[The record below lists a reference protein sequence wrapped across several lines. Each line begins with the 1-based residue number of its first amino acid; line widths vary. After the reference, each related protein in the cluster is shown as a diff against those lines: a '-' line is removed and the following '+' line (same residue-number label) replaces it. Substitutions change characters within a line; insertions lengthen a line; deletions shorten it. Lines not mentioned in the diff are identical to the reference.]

1 MKTDVIRTGVGSM
14 RYMAPPALT
23 GGLRPYDACIKS
35 LVDADR
41 AGYDWVVCHDA
52 TDWPTPSSV
61 WNGELTDFCKDAP
74 DPNGVFAMDVA
85 IAGAAAQTENVRF
98 LWGPLDLVRRAP
110 VNIAQSVLTLD
121 HATRGR
127 IAVALSQGQQNHM
140 RQYGMPR
147 VGTKDKLWDGVQIV
161 TKLIRQTAPFSYRGR
176 VWKFDNGALALP
188 PDGARAPEV
197 FVAGG
202 MDESL
207 ELTGRFADGWLDC
220 PPGLDQ
226 NDPAVFA
233 KKVSTIRRHAASVGR
248 DPDELTILVL
258 ICVVMVE
265 DENLIEPA
273 IDHPIVRWNTLCG
286 TASQYFYK
294 WGLTHPYGDDY
305 TYFRDTI
312 PEWISREEFYDVCAR
327 TPREA
332 VGKAQF
338 LGTSESVFK
347 QLQPWLDCGITDV
360 LVYNTAAM
368 LSVAHNKSAVA
379 ANTALLARLRGRP
392 VSRTGLGA

>member
-1 MKTDVIRTGVGSM
+1 MRTDVIRTGVGSM
-14 RYMAPPALT
+14 RYMAPPALR
-23 GGLRPYDACIKS
+23 GGLAPYEACIKS

-41 AGYDWVVCHDA
+41 NGYHWVVCHDA
-52 TDWPTPSSV
+52 TDWPTPSSA
-61 WNGELTDFCKDAP
+61 WNAKLSDFCRDAP

-85 IAGAAAQTENVRF
+85 IAGAAAQTQNVNF
-98 LWGPLDLVRRAP
+98 LWGPIDLVRRAP

-127 IAVALSQGQQNHM
+127 IAVVLSQGQQNHM

-147 VGTKDKLWDGVQIV
+147 AGTRDKLWDGVQIV
-161 TKLIRQTAPFSYRGR
+161 TKLIRQNTPFSYRGR
-176 VWKFDNGALALP
+176 VWRFDNGQLALP
-188 PDGARAPEV
+188 PYGERPPEV

-202 MDESL
+202 MPESL
-207 ELTGRFADGWLDC
+207 ELAGRYGDGWVDC

-226 NDPAVFA
+226 NDPGVFA
-233 KKVSTIRRHAASVGR
+233 GKVKAIRDHAAAVGR
-248 DPDELTILVL
+248 DPDELTILTL
-258 ICVVMVE
+258 ICVTMVE
-265 DENLIEPA
+265 DENLIDAA

-286 TASQYFYK
+286 TASQYFYQ
-294 WGLTHPYGDDY
+294 WGLSHPYGRDW
-305 TYFRDTI
+305 TYFRDCI
-312 PEWISREEFYDVCAR
+312 PEWVSEQEFHDVCRR

-338 LGTSESVFK
+338 LGTSDSVFK

-368 LSVAHNKSAVA
+368 VSVAHQKSAVE
-379 ANTALLARLRGRP
+379 ANTKLLAKLKGRA
-392 VSRTGLGA
+392 VSRSGVR

>member
-23 GGLRPYDACIKS
+23 GGRRPFDACVGS
-35 LVDADR
+35 LVEADR
-41 AGYDWVVCHDA
+41 AGYHWVVCHDA

-61 WNGELTDFCKDAP
+61 WNGTLTDFCRDAP

-85 IAGAAAQTENVRF
+85 IAAAAAQTSSVRF
-98 LWGPLDLVRRAP
+98 LWGPLDLIRRAP

-121 HATRGR
+121 HATGGR
-127 IAVALSQGQQNHM
+127 IAVMLSQGQQNHM
-140 RQYGMPR
+140 RQYGIPR
-147 VGTKDKLWDGVQIV
+147 AGTRDKLWDGVQIV
-161 TKLIRQTAPFSYRGR
+161 SRLIRQTGPFSYRGR
-176 VWKFDNGALALP
+176 VWKFDNGMMALP
-188 PDGARAPEV
+188 PYGDGAPEV

-202 MDESL
+202 GDESL
-207 ELTGRFADGWLDC
+207 ELAGRFGDGWVDC
-220 PPGLDQ
+220 PPGLDE

-233 KKVSTIRRHAASVGR
+233 RKVSAIRRHAESVGR
-248 DPDELTILVL
+248 NPDDLTILVL
-258 ICVVMVE
+258 ICAVMVE
-265 DENLIEPA
+265 DPDLLDAA

-294 WGLTHPYGDDY
+294 WGLTHPYGTDY

-312 PEWISREEFYDVCAR
+312 PEWISAEEFYDVCAR

-338 LGTSESVFK
+338 LGTSESVFR
-347 QLQPWLDCGITDV
+347 QLEPWLECGITDV

-368 LSVAHNKSAVA
+368 VSVAHQLSAVA
-379 ANTALLARLRGRP
+379 ANTALLRRLKGRP
-392 VSRTGLGA
+392 VDRSAVR

>member
-14 RYMAPPALT
+14 RYMAPPALL
-23 GGLRPYDACIKS
+23 GGLQPYEASIKS

-41 AGYDWVVCHDA
+41 AGYHWVVCHDA

-61 WNGELTDFCKDAP
+61 WNGDLTDFCQDAP

-85 IAGAAAQTENVRF
+85 IAGAAAQTETVRF

-127 IAVALSQGQQNHM
+127 IAVVLSQGQQNHM

-147 VGTKDKLWDGVQIV
+147 LGTKDKLWDGVQIV

-176 VWKFDNGALALP
+176 VWRFDNGAFAMP
-188 PDGARAPEV
+188 PYGEQAPEV

-226 NDPAVFA
+226 NDPGVFA
-233 KKVSTIRRHAASVGR
+233 EKVSTIRRHAASIGR
-248 DPDELTILVL
+248 DPDELTIMVL
-258 ICVVMVE
+258 ICTVMVE
-265 DENLIEPA
+265 DENLIDA
-273 IDHPIVRWNTLCG
+273 AMDHPIVRWNTLCG

-294 WGLTHPYGDDY
+294 WGLTHPYGEDY

-312 PEWISREEFYDVCAR
+312 PEWISREEFYDVCER

-332 VGKAQF
+332 VGRAQF
-338 LGTSESVFK
+338 LGTSQSVFE

-368 LSVAHNKSAVA
+368 VSVAHNKSAA
-379 ANTALLARLRGRP
+379 AATAALLGRLEGRS
-392 VSRTGLGA
+392 VSRSGLRE

>member
-14 RYMAPPALT
+14 RYMAPPALA

-41 AGYDWVVCHDA
+41 AGYHWVVCHDA

-61 WNGELTDFCKDAP
+61 WNGELTDFCRDAP

-85 IAGAAAQTENVRF
+85 IAGAAAQTETVRF

-110 VNIAQSVLTLD
+110 VNIAQSLLTLD

-140 RQYGMPR
+140 RQYGISR
-147 VGTKDKLWDGVQIV
+147 AGTKDKLWDGVQIV

-188 PDGARAPEV
+188 PYGEKAPEV

-202 MDESL
+202 MEESL
-207 ELTGRFADGWLDC
+207 ELTGRFADGWMDC

-233 KKVSTIRRHAASVGR
+233 EKVSTIRRHAASVGR

-258 ICVVMVE
+258 LCTVMVE
-265 DENLIEPA
+265 DENLIDAA

-294 WGLTHPYGDDY
+294 WGLTHPYGGDY

-312 PEWISREEFYDVCAR
+312 PEWISREEFYDVCRR

-338 LGTSESVFK
+338 LGTSRSVFE
-347 QLQPWLDCGITDV
+347 QLRPWLDCGITDV

-368 LSVAHNKSAVA
+368 VSVAHHKSAVE
-379 ANTALLARLRGRP
+379 ANAALLARLEGRP
-392 VSRTGLGA
+392 VSRTGLRA

>member
-61 WNGELTDFCKDAP
+61 WNEQLTDFCKDAP

-85 IAGAAAQTENVRF
+85 IAGAAAQTESVRF

-140 RQYGMPR
+140 RQYGTPR

-188 PDGARAPEV
+188 PDGERAPEV

-248 DPDELTILVL
+248 DPDALTILVL
-258 ICVVMVE
+258 ICAVMVE
-265 DENLIEPA
+265 DENLIEVA

-294 WGLTHPYGDDY
+294 WGLTHPYGNDY

-338 LGTSESVFK
+338 LGTSESVFE

-379 ANTALLARLRGRP
+379 ANGALLARLKGRP
-392 VSRTGLGA
+392 VSRTGLSE